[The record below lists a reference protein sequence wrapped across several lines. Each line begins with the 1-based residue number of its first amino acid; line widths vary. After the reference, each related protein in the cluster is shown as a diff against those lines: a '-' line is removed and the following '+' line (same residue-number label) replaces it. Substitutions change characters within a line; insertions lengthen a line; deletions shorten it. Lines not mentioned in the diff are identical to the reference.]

1 MNTVKEIAELTGV
14 STRTLRYYDEIGL
27 LSPTCKSEAGYRLY
41 DDKALERLQQILFFR
56 EFEIPLKEIKSILG
70 TVVSEELDGSL
81 DSHGFDRNQILRMQ
95 RRMLVAKKERLE
107 RLIASIDDILNG
119 VSEID
124 FSVFNRTEVD
134 EMFKIMLERMPEN
147 IRSMA
152 IREFGS
158 VAEWKKHYIKM
169 IASKEMQEQYVEIF
183 RLYGGKDNYL
193 SQMKQSVSKEEAE
206 EFKAWEDGMIRKI
219 LGIKK
224 ENNWED
230 LRKVVREYGKGC
242 KEFYHMQEEK
252 EMLLSLAKSMQ
263 NELVCGKFDE
273 RYGNGAAEE
282 IRKIIET
289 EYL

>member
-27 LSPTCKSEAGYRLY
+27 LPPTCKNEAGYRLY

-56 EFEIPLKEIKSILG
+56 EFEIPLKEIKFILG
-70 TVVSEELDGSL
+70 TVGSEELDSSL
-81 DSHGFDRNQILRMQ
+81 DSPGFDRNQILRMQ

-107 RLIASIDDILNG
+107 RLIANIDDILNG

-183 RLYGGKDNYL
+183 QLYGGKDNYL
-193 SQMKQSVSKEEAE
+193 SQMKQSVTKEEAE
-206 EFKAWEDGMIRKI
+206 EFKEWEDGMIRKI
-219 LGIKK
+219 LELKK

-230 LRKVVREYGKGC
+230 LKRAVREYGKGC
-242 KEFYHMQEEK
+242 KEFYHMKEEK
-252 EMLLSLAKSMQ
+252 KMLLSLAKSMQ
-263 NELVCGKFDE
+263 NEMVCGKFDE
-273 RYGNGAAEE
+273 RYGKGAAEE
-282 IRKIIET
+282 IRNIIET